1 MYPIQ
6 IVAKQTGL
14 TPATLRA
21 WEKRYAGI
29 MPDRKENGRR
39 LYTEELLTKLKLLAR
54 LVREGYRIGDIAYL
68 QIEELSRLERELST
82 APPLSHGSDLEE
94 ELNAASA
101 AVLRM
106 DLPELNRLL
115 EVAASS
121 RGQLE
126 LADKV
131 VFPLI
136 SRVESQESALPVHR
150 SLLYTSLLSFLHGQL
165 PPLQDVPEERM
176 IAVAVPRGS
185 EGMVGAVASMV
196 HVVASGW
203 YPLLLG
209 EDLVAADIAMALLDS
224 RAKALLL
231 SIVTEELHREL
242 RGELGSVSERL
253 VWSIP
258 LLFGGKMPDSAI
270 KEIESLGF
278 RYVHSMS
285 SLRKELLTTVV

>member
-6 IVAKQTGL
+6 IVAKQTGV

-54 LVREGYRIGDIAYL
+54 LVREGYRIGDIADL

-165 PPLQDVPEERM
+165 PPLQDVPE
-176 IAVAVPRGS
+176 
-185 EGMVGAVASMV
+185 
-196 HVVASGW
+196 
-203 YPLLLG
+203 
-209 EDLVAADIAMALLDS
+209 
-224 RAKALLL
+224 
-231 SIVTEELHREL
+231 
-242 RGELGSVSERL
+242 
-253 VWSIP
+253 
-258 LLFGGKMPDSAI
+258 SA
-270 KEIESLGF
+270 
-278 RYVHSMS
+278 
-285 SLRKELLTTVV
+285 